1 VHYTKF
7 YISFIDVIINNVVI
21 WTISN
26 LNKVWNYLKF
36 VFYILL
42 TYMTR
47 NKEYLRKSNSLVCA

>member
-36 VFYILL
+36 FFYILL
-42 TYMTR
+42 TCHYIWLETK
-47 NKEYLRKSNSLVCA
+47 NI